1 MNTDNSA
8 TTILVVDDDPD
19 NCTIVVH
26 LLERQG
32 YHTRTAY
39 SGPDALAIVRTEPVD
54 LVLLDVMMPE
64 MDGFQVCS
72 ALRELEPGK
81 TLPIILLTAWDDI
94 DARLGAMHHG
104 ASEFLTKPVNK
115 HELIAR
121 VQSQLHIRA
130 LTRQLDEVEHRLED
144 ATGRTPSER

>member
-1 MNTDNSA
+1 MSA
-8 TTILVVDDDPD
+8 APDPAMILVVDDDPD
-19 NCTIVVH
+19 NCEIVSR
-26 LLERQG
+26 LLERRG
-32 YHTRTAY
+32 YRTRKAF
-39 SGPDALAIVRTEPVD
+39 SGPEALAIVRTETVD

-72 ALRELEPGK
+72 ALRELDPGK
-81 TLPIILLTAWDDI
+81 TLPVILLTAWDDI

-115 HELIAR
+115 HELFAR

-130 LTRQLDEVEHRLED
+130 LTRQLDEVERRLETSD
-144 ATGRTPSER
+144 R

>member
-1 MNTDNSA
+1 MSA
-8 TTILVVDDDPD
+8 APDAATILVVDDDPQ
-19 NCTIVVH
+19 NCEILIH
-26 LLERQG
+26 LLERRG
-32 YHTRTAY
+32 YRTRCAH
-39 SGPDALAIVRTEPVD
+39 SGPEALAIVRTETVD

-72 ALRELEPGK
+72 ALRELDPGK
-81 TLPIILLTAWDDI
+81 TLPVILLTAWDDI

-115 HELIAR
+115 HELFAR

-130 LTRQLDEVEHRLED
+130 LTRQLDEVERRLE
-144 ATGRTPSER
+144 TSER

>member
-1 MNTDNSA
+1 MSSPTTPA
-8 TTILVVDDDPD
+8 TILVVDDDPD

-32 YHTRTAY
+32 YQTRTAY
-39 SGPDALAIVRTEPVD
+39 SGPDALAIVRTEPID

-72 ALRELEPGK
+72 ALRELDPGK

-104 ASEFLTKPVNK
+104 ASEFLAKPVNK
-115 HELIAR
+115 HELFAR
-121 VQSQLHIRA
+121 VRSQLHIRA
-130 LTRQLDEVEHRLED
+130 LTRQLDEVEQRLD
-144 ATGRTPSER
+144 TTTPGSPSAR